1 MIIMAKEI
9 KYNHHSKTTAEI
21 QKEVGFTL
29 LTPTRIPDDWT
40 LEIQTSPWLMGQWR
54 QSRT

>member
-21 QKEVGFTL
+21 QKEVGFTV

-54 QSRT
+54 HSRT